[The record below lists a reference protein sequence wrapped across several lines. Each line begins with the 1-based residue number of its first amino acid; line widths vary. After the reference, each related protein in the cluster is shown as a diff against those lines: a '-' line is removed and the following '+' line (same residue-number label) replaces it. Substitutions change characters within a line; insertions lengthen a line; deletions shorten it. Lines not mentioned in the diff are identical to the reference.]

1 MKNRSNI
8 LIIILCITLLLS
20 SCGIASSNNNK
31 IIQYFEKDIYT
42 QKVDTLKASE
52 TDMTTS
58 EENYNTDKNN
68 SHTDADGYDSTLAEI
83 TLVGN
88 DSSIAYDIIDNTD
101 IKYRGILYKNLY
113 TNINSLSTDYD
124 KNTLINFI
132 IKTYKAK
139 SSLIY
144 TVVYTD
150 EAESE
155 DSDIEAITLDD
166 MLSDCDQYEITKNKY
181 NETVSWMLQLI
192 DSETRQEVQMYG
204 ATSYILV
211 TSDGI
216 SKEIDMTEYDSGVNK
231 NNRANSDETIEN
243 ETESTEISEETVE

>member
-1 MKNRSNI
+1 MKNRISI
-8 LIIILCITLLLS
+8 LVIILCTTILLS
-20 SCGIASSNNNK
+20 SCGTTSSNNNK

-42 QKVDTLKASE
+42 QKVDTLKTPE
-52 TDMTTS
+52 NDMITS

-68 SHTDADGYDSTLAEI
+68 SHTDDGGYDSTLAEI

-88 DSSIAYDIIDNTD
+88 DNSIAYDIIDNTD
-101 IKYRGILYKNLY
+101 VKYKGILYKNLY
-113 TNINSLSTDYD
+113 ANINSLNTNYD

-132 IKTYKAK
+132 IKTYKAN
-139 SSLIY
+139 SSTIY
-144 TVVYTD
+144 TIVYTD
-150 EAESE
+150 EAEGE
-155 DSDIEAITLDD
+155 GSDIEALTLDD
-166 MLSDCDQYEITKNKY
+166 MLGDCEQYETTKNKY

-192 DSETRQEVQMYG
+192 DSDTRQEVQMYG

-231 NNRANSDETIEN
+231 NNRVNSEETIEN